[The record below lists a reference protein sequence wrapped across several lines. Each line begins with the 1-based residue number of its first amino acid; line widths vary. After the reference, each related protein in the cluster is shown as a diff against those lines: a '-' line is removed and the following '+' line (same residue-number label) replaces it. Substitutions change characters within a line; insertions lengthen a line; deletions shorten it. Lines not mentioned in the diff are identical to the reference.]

1 MSYESEAM
9 RGFGTILQI
18 EIASVFTNV
27 WEVLSITPG
36 DYSMEPIEK
45 THMESPN
52 DVKEWMGSLGDEGEL
67 SFKVQY
73 KPTDPTHKFIL
84 ALRGVKTATNFK
96 IKWTDSGISPWTF
109 KGLLTGWGSEEIT
122 FDGKCTAVAKFK
134 ITGLKTTPA

>member
-18 EIASVFTNV
+18 EIAAVFTNV

-52 DVKEWMGSLGDEGEL
+52 DVKEWMGSLGDAAFPELAELLLDLAVLAEGGAPAEPRA
-67 SFKVQY
+67 FVQ
-73 KPTDPTHKFIL
+73 
-84 ALRGVKTATNFK
+84 RVQR
-96 IKWTDSGISPWTF
+96 
-109 KGLLTGWGSEEIT
+109 LLLEAAGPGTEPSRIV
-122 FDGKCTAVAKFK
+122 VA
-134 ITGLKTTPA
+134 